1 MEFDESQQQVL
12 DAAARA
18 GHGPILSFGGPG
30 SGKSTLV
37 AELALRHL
45 ESGQDSSRL
54 LVLSP
59 TRATSAVLRNEI
71 ESAWAARDT
80 SSRGGSLSE
89 QPSRSFSSYA
99 FWLLG
104 EARRR
109 EILSFQARRPRLLS
123 GAEQD
128 SIIRELLAAGGSG
141 GLPLIEWPASL
152 QEAAGTDGFR
162 KEIRELFDRAAEY
175 GVSPEQLRGL
185 AEQCRRP
192 EWAAAAELYERY
204 REDLDAG
211 ANADAF
217 DPAGLINEACNL
229 LEENPDFLATERQRL
244 RRIVVD
250 DLQEATPSVYRL
262 LRLIG
267 AGADVLAFA
276 NAETAVQGF
285 RGARPDKL
293 RSWTVSPRRVT
304 AESVLGLNPE
314 TDAEIDGIIRR
325 SISGA
330 MTPDP
335 HGGLPGVDP
344 QVMVLEQNHRI
355 APEVG
360 KAYARAL
367 RRIAPAGPQQPRQR
381 WLELLSSP
389 RAEHAAPAVRDPAA
403 TETEELAP
411 TQAEEPAAEDQ
422 RGSCAVEIVPGDYL
436 AEQFVLQEVL
446 DRHHRH
452 GVPFDQ
458 IAVIARNG
466 ALLQRLVRMFQT
478 QGVPVRQS
486 MSDVI
491 LNQEPAVGPLLRVL
505 RLVAGQ
511 KDPEVEHP
519 VALPE
524 VLALLTS
531 RYGETDSMTLR
542 SLRQVLRGQE
552 RRRIR
557 TTPEPTASGPVGPG
571 PAESGSSESQPTGS
585 EPTEPAPAEPR
596 SSDDLLVAAAN
607 DVADPVFSEVRR
619 QTRFQHLTRGLER
632 VAVMLAA
639 GRAASSPSVGPEE
652 LLWEIWNAA
661 DVSRHWAGLTRRASA
676 EGRRADQ
683 DLDAVM
689 ALFQAAERFSD
700 QNPGASALSF
710 VDHIERLELPMD
722 TLAKTSAGDAAIEV
736 LTPASAAGREFD
748 TVILT
753 GLQEGAWPNLNPR
766 GQLLGSGHLVDVVE
780 GRAEASAQS
789 LLVKRMNV
797 LQDEYRLFASAVSRA
812 KNRLYAVA
820 VHAQEESPSLLLDL
834 VVPPGERE
842 ARSAAIPRP
851 ITAPRLIAELRRHL
865 EISIQAELDDDAAGS
880 APRRAGGPGPNSAS
894 EASTETQRQAA
905 ARALAVLA
913 DGGLSGAEPSTWW
926 GLPELSTTEPL
937 LEAEDTVRVSPSS
950 VQNAIESPLQ
960 WFTGAAGGVEATDFS
975 RMLGSLIHEIAE
987 HHPTETQLEVL
998 DHELDARWDS
1008 LGREEGWET
1017 EKDRNRAQVMLKKLA
1032 GYFGTAQRE
1041 GREVIARELQVE
1053 ATLEIPVSEAGTWG
1067 EPETRTVLIR
1077 GVIDRVERT
1086 ETGELFVIDLK
1097 TGKHKPTQAEIP
1109 THGQLGSYQLLVALG
1124 AVDRALAEADD
1135 AGSSDDTESP
1145 PTTSAGH
1152 GAALLNVGTTVTS
1165 KTDLQKQDPLGPED
1179 SWPMEQLTQAARA
1192 MSGAEFAAY
1201 HAPNQQRCL
1210 VGALCP
1216 LCENTKQVTQP

>member
-12 DAAARA
+12 TAADHA

-30 SGKSTLV
+30 SGKSTL
-37 AELALRHL
+37 ATELALRHL

-54 LVLSP
+54 LLLSP
-59 TRATSAVLRNEI
+59 TRATSAVLRDRI
-71 ESAWAARDT
+71 ESGWAVRDT

-109 EILSFQARRPRLLS
+109 EILTFRARRPRLLS

-128 SIIRELLAAGGSG
+128 SIIRELLAQDASSG
-141 GLPLIEWPASL
+141 IPLIEWPAAL

-175 GVSPEQLRGL
+175 GVSPEQMRGL

-192 EWAAAAELYERY
+192 EWASAAELYERY

-229 LEENPDFLATERQRL
+229 LEENPEFLVTERERL

-293 RSWTVSPRRVT
+293 RSWTVPPRRVT
-304 AESVLGLNPE
+304 ADSVLGLNPE
-314 TDAEIDGIIRR
+314 TDAEIHGIVRR
-325 SISGA
+325 SISGS
-330 MTPDP
+330 MTPDS
-335 HGGLPGVDP
+335 HGGLPGVEP
-344 QVMVLEQNHRI
+344 HVMVLEHNHRI

-381 WLELLSSP
+381 WLELLS
-389 RAEHAAPAVRDPAA
+389 EDPA
-403 TETEELAP
+403 ES
-411 TQAEEPAAEDQ
+411 AEEETPEGTA
-422 RGSCAVEIVPGDYL
+422 GSCAVEIVPGDYL

-452 GVPFDQ
+452 EVPFDQ

-491 LNQEPAVGPLLRVL
+491 LNQEPAVAPLLRVL
-505 RLVAGQ
+505 RLVAAHHTPDA
-511 KDPEVEHP
+511 DPGADADPDAASGDSDRVEA
-519 VALPE
+519 VTLPE

-552 RRRIR
+552 RRRLR
-557 TTPEPTASGPVGPG
+557 EAPDATGAEP
-571 PAESGSSESQPTGS
+571 ESQD
-585 EPTEPAPAEPR
+585 EPR
-596 SSDDLLVAAAN
+596 SSDELLVAAAN
-607 DVADPVFSEVRR
+607 DATDPVFHAVSS
-619 QTRFQHLTRGLER
+619 QSRFQHLTRGLHR
-632 VAVMLAA
+632 VAAMLAA

-820 VHAQEESPSLLLDL
+820 VHAQEESPSLLVDL

-865 EISIQAELDDDAAGS
+865 EISIQAELDDEAATLALTAS
-880 APRRAGGPGPNSAS
+880 AD
-894 EASTETQRQAA
+894 ASTQAQREAA
-905 ARALAVLA
+905 ARALSVLA
-913 DGGLSGAEPSTWW
+913 EGGLTGAEPSTWW

-937 LEAEDTVRVSPSS
+937 LDPEDTVRVSPSS

-960 WFTGAAGGVEATDFS
+960 WFTGAAGGVQATDFS

-987 HHPTETQLEVL
+987 HHPTETQVEVL
-998 DHELDARWDS
+998 NQELDERWDG

-1017 EKDRNRAQVMLKKLA
+1017 EKDRSRAQVMLKKLA
-1032 GYFGTAQRE
+1032 GYFGHAERE
-1041 GREVIARELQVE
+1041 GRQVIARELQVE
-1053 ATLEIPVSEAGTWG
+1053 ASLQIPVAEADAWG
-1067 EPETRTVLIR
+1067 ETETRSVLIR

-1086 ETGELFVIDLK
+1086 ENGELFVIDLK
-1097 TGKHKPTQAEIP
+1097 TGKHKPKQAEIP

-1124 AVDRALAEADD
+1124 AVDQALAEA
-1135 AGSSDDTESP
+1135 AGATENGDPASTPVPSP
-1145 PTTSAGH
+1145 GR
-1152 GAALLNVGTTVTS
+1152 GAALLHVGTTVA
-1165 KTDLQKQDPLGPED
+1165 KLDLQEQPPLGADD
-1179 SWPMEQLTQAARA
+1179 SWPLEQLTQAARA
-1192 MSGAEFAAY
+1192 MSGSEFAAY